1 VGTSTADMASPSAGC
16 MIQHKL
22 GAKKAVA
29 FDVNAACPGFIYGL
43 AVARKFMQDGS
54 HRYALVI
61 GGEIISHRTDF
72 QDRNTCV
79 LFGDGAGAVVLG
91 LAAREK
97 DGELLSTEIYSDGD
111 LWKLLHVPGGGSMN
125 PISHEMIDQRLH
137 YVKMKGNEV
146 FKHAVRSMTEA
157 AQKALEGAGLT
168 KNQVDWF
175 IPIRPIS
182 GSWSPWPSKW
192 TSRWKKS
199 SKPSIN
205 TAIPRRPPSPRPWT
219 KRCVPVRSSG
229 GRSSCVLLSVPGSP
243 GGRPSSGFDPRQSD
257 PPAIQSPILFR
268 LAFFRTPFV
277 FPWFVLSLGRRFPGR
292 LGPRERAF
300 PAFRGC
306 GRFPAR
312 FFSGHQVGGRRFRFS
327 PRGGALDLPGSFPG
341 TSRRAGGSFFISG
354 ISRRTMPGAGR
365 SRSS

>member
-1 VGTSTADMASPSAGC
+1 MKKICIKGTGCYIPERVVPNSYFETLVDTSEEWIVSRTGIRERRMVLPGQALSDMATPASKKALEMAGLTPLDLDLIIVGTSTADMASPSAGC

-91 LAAREK
+91 LAARDK

-157 AQKALEGAGLT
+157 AQKALISAGMT
-168 KNQVDWF
+168 KDQVDWF
-175 IPIRPIS
+175 IPHQANIRIMESVAKQMDIPLEKVIQTVQKY
-182 GSWSPWPSKW
+182 GN
-192 TSRWKKS
+192 TSAATI
-199 SKPSIN
+199 P
-205 TAIPRRPPSPRPWT
+205 TALDEA
-219 KRCVPVRSSG
+219 VRSG
-229 GRSSCVLLSVPGSP
+229 QIKRGQVVLSASFGA
-243 GGRPSSGFDPRQSD
+243 GFTWG
-257 PPAIQSPILFR
+257 AALFR
-268 LAFFRTPFV
+268 F
-277 FPWFVLSLGRRFPGR
+277 
-292 LGPRERAF
+292 
-300 PAFRGC
+300 
-306 GRFPAR
+306 
-312 FFSGHQVGGRRFRFS
+312 
-327 PRGGALDLPGSFPG
+327 
-341 TSRRAGGSFFISG
+341 
-354 ISRRTMPGAGR
+354 
-365 SRSS
+365 